1 MAKVNFP
8 QNLIKPIEKFLH
20 KKEEK
25 LKENKKKLDKE
36 DPFKNPNR
44 ILDNAAID
52 TDAAE
57 QFGHVNVDGL
67 RKEVDKTLI
76 QIRKALT
83 RIKIGKYG
91 TCEVCGEM
99 IDTDRLVVFPAATK
113 CVSCENKRS
122 GKKV

>member
-8 QNLIKPIEKFLH
+8 QNLIKPIERFLH
-20 KKEEK
+20 RKEEK
-25 LKENKKKLDKE
+25 LNEHKEKLDKE
-36 DPFKNPNR
+36 DPFKNPSR

-52 TDAAE
+52 TDASE

-67 RKEVDKTLI
+67 RREVDKTLI

-99 IDTDRLVVFPAATK
+99 IDTDRLMIFPAATK